1 MATYL
6 SQSNALQGGLLKP
19 RILANSRLTLST
31 QRSAPYAMPI
41 AIKMPALSP
50 TMEEG
55 KLAKWLVKVGDT
67 VASGDI
73 MAEIETDKATM
84 EFEAVDEGT
93 IVSIDVAEGAEGVK
107 VGTVIAQL
115 SGEDDGVPAKAGT
128 SGSDTSG
135 ADTSGAKAAAPSG
148 VIPTEAPASAG
159 APATAK
165 TAPAGDRIIASPL
178 AKRLAAEKNVDLA
191 GVTGTGPNGRIILA
205 DVENAQGGTA
215 QPAAAALAPVA
226 AAAAAP
232 APSAAPVTMAE
243 ETRALLDDRIPHLVE
258 KLSGMRKT
266 IARRLAQSMQQ
277 APHIY
282 LTIDIRLD
290 KLLALRTELNAV
302 LEKQG
307 VKLSVNDMLIK
318 ALGKALIAVPE
329 CNVTFAGNE
338 LIRYS
343 RADISV
349 AVSIPGGL
357 ITPIVQDANGRS
369 LSQIAT
375 AMKDLG
381 TRAKEGKLQPG
392 EYQGGTA
399 SLSNMGMMGIKQFT
413 AVINPPQST
422 ILAIGAGEK
431 RPWVMP
437 DGTLGVAQAM
447 TATGS
452 FDHRAVDGADGAR
465 LMAAFR
471 EMVETPLALVA

>member
-1 MATYL
+1 
-6 SQSNALQGGLLKP
+6 
-19 RILANSRLTLST
+19 
-31 QRSAPYAMPI
+31 MPI
-41 AIKMPALSP
+41 EIKMPALSP

-55 KLAKWLVKVGDT
+55 KLAKWLVKEGDT
-67 VASGDI
+67 VSSGDI

-93 IVSIDVAEGAEGVK
+93 VGRILVPEGSEGVK
-107 VGTVIAQL
+107 VGTVIAVL
-115 SGEDDGVPAKAGT
+115 AGEDESA
-128 SGSDTSG
+128 SDL
-135 ADTSGAKAAAPSG
+135 
-148 VIPTEAPASAG
+148 
-159 APATAK
+159 K
-165 TAPAGDRIIASPL
+165 TAPAPAAEAPKKAAEQPAKAEAAPAPTAKPAAISTASKEGRILASPL
-178 AKRLAAEKNVDLA
+178 ARRLAEAKGVDIESLA
-191 GVTGTGPNGRIILA
+191 GSGPNGRVVKA
-205 DVENAQGGTA
+205 DVEAAQAGTA
-215 QPAAAALAPVA
+215 KPK
-226 AAAAAP
+226 AAAP
-232 APSAAPVTMAE
+232 APAATAASAKPESVEMAA
-243 ETRALLDDRIPHLVE
+243 ETRALLDDRIPHSVE

-266 IARRLAQSMQQ
+266 IARRLAQSMQE

-282 LTIDIRLD
+282 LTVDIRLD
-290 KLLALRTELNAV
+290 KLMAMRAELNAA

-307 VKLSVNDMLIK
+307 VKVSVNDMLIK
-318 ALGKALIAVPE
+318 ALGKALIDVPE

-338 LIRYS
+338 MIKYG

-369 LSQIAT
+369 FSEIAKAT
-375 AMKDLG
+375 KDLG
-381 TRAKEGKLQPG
+381 VRAKEGKLKPE

-399 SLSNMGMMGIKQFT
+399 SISNMGMMGIKQFT

-437 DGTLGVAQAM
+437 DGSLGVATVM
-447 TATGS
+447 SATGS

-471 EMVETPLALVA
+471 EYVESPLGMVA